1 LRMGYLRM
9 LRFSGDRG
17 FSLGK
22 GELSLSLGSY
32 YYSYSSPPCISDDR
46 ILFLLRLD
54 TCCLFG
60 ALVLDSSR
68 LCSRF
73 FTRYS
78 STVLNYCYCCS
89 PMILF

>member
-1 LRMGYLRM
+1 M
-9 LRFSGDRG
+9 LRFRGDRG

-22 GELSLSLGSY
+22 GELSLSLGSC
-32 YYSYSSPPCISDDR
+32 YYSNYSSPPCISDDR

-78 STVLNYCYCCS
+78 STVLNYCCCYS
-89 PMILF
+89 PMSIF